1 MPITRGSAYGAPGP
15 LPAGA
20 VVVRS
25 DSEASQVL
33 EHARRERRPLPALG
47 LLGGD
52 LCHTLGGGGGGGEE
66 RLRSEGG
73 VCFPVDLGEVLVDG
87 RLHLFVAHLVAHSH
101 LWRRAF
107 VAMNAQ
113 WLGRWNLGPRAHPG
127 DGLLDTYDITL
138 APTQVL
144 AVRSR
149 LHHGAHLP
157 HPGIRER
164 RATAVQVVLERP
176 LPVRLD
182 NMLVGQAASIAVRVE
197 PDALTVVV

>member
-1 MPITRGSAYGAPGP
+1 VPISKGSAYGAPGP

-25 DSEASQVL
+25 DADAREAL
-33 EHARRERRPLPALG
+33 EEARRERQPPPALG

-52 LCHTLGGGGGGGEE
+52 LCRTLGGHGDGGEE

-73 VCFPVDLGEVLVDG
+73 VCFPVDLGEVLLDG
-87 RLHLFVAHLVAHSH
+87 RLHLFVAHLVARSP
-101 LWRRAF
+101 LWTRVF

-113 WLGRWNLGPRAHPG
+113 WLGQWNLGPRAHPG
-127 DGLLDTYDITL
+127 DGLVDTYDASL
-138 APTQVL
+138 SLGQLP
-144 AVRSR
+144 AVRGR

-164 RATAVQVVLERP
+164 RAAAVQVELERP

-182 NMLVGQAASIAVRVE
+182 GTAVGRARTLAVRVE
-197 PDALTVVV
+197 PDALTVVI